1 MAGFTYEASIY
12 KFLGT
17 CGITLPLFLYINHC
31 LALEI

>member
-1 MAGFTYEASIY
+1 MAGFTNEASIY

-17 CGITLPLFLYINHC
+17 RGIALPLFLYINHC